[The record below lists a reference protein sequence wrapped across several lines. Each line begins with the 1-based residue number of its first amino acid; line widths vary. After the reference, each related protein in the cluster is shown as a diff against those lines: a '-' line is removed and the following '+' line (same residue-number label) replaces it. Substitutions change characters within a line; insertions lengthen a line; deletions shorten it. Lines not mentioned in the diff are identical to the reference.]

1 MTRRRPRREGYVSIL
16 AISFALGLALLGS
29 AIAVGMT
36 HYLSAAVGR
45 ERAILDR
52 ITLESVAATELGRLS
67 SGVPHPAAPH
77 EREVVLN
84 GRSVTV
90 ALSMP
95 AGKHDLAGDSRAA
108 LVARLDEAR
117 LPNGLAE
124 RPPAGADGLALRA
137 VRLGLS
143 PAEEDRLRR
152 LFTLGRAPGLLDPL
166 ASEGAD
172 IDVERT
178 LGAGDQVDVRVGF
191 RDRGAEH
198 VLWLRAR
205 HLGEESG
212 AWALHDHRRLRI
224 PERDADTVP

>member
-1 MTRRRPRREGYVSIL
+1 MTQRRPRREGYVSIL

-29 AIAVGMT
+29 AVAVGLS
-36 HYLSAAVGR
+36 HYLGAAVSR

-52 ITLESVAATELGRLS
+52 ITLESVAAAELGRLS
-67 SGVPHPAAPH
+67 RGAPHPAAPH
-77 EREVVLN
+77 EREVALN
-84 GRSVTV
+84 GRSITV

-95 AGKHDLAGDSRAA
+95 AGKYDLIGDGRAA

-124 RPPAGADGLALRA
+124 RPPGADGLAHRA

-166 ASEGAD
+166 ASDAAD

-178 LGAGDQVDVRVGF
+178 LSAGDQVDVRVAH
-191 RDRGAEH
+191 RARGAEH

-224 PERDADTVP
+224 PEAASPASP

>member
-1 MTRRRPRREGYVSIL
+1 MNRRRHRREGYVSIL

-29 AIAVGMT
+29 AIAVGLS
-36 HYLSAAVGR
+36 HYLGAAVGR

-52 ITLESVAATELGRLS
+52 ITLESAAAAELGRLS
-67 SGVPHPAAPH
+67 RGVPHPAAPH
-77 EREVVLN
+77 EREMALN

-95 AGKHDLAGDSRAA
+95 AGKHDLAGDARAVLA
-108 LVARLDEAR
+108 ARLDEAR

-124 RPPAGADGLALRA
+124 RPATGADGLALRA
-137 VRLGLS
+137 SRLGLA
-143 PAEEDRLRR
+143 PAEEDRMRR

-166 ASEGAD
+166 AGEGAD
-172 IDVERT
+172 MEVERI
-178 LGAGDQVDVRVGF
+178 LGAGDQVDVRVAF
-191 RDRGAEH
+191 RALGGEH

-224 PERDADTVP
+224 THGGSPASL